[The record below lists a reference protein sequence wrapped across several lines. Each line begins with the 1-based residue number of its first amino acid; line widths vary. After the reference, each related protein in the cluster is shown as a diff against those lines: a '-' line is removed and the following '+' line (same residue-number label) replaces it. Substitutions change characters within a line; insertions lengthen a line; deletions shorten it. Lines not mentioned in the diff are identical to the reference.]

1 MHPLVKLAAGLDTN
15 AGLSRLKTQGQ
26 DFNQAYAEFV
36 FFRDFAL
43 SNPITAQKWAA
54 LNKLALSTRKVV
66 SGVNSHIDT
75 ANNITQMVFGNGLLS
90 LLPEVSNLYLMSGN
104 AALAYVIQEMRLFN
118 AGMARI
124 VQDAAIKESQNAE
137 TNPE

>member
-26 DFNQAYAEFV
+26 DFNRVYAEFV

-43 SNPITAQKWAA
+43 SNPLTAQKWVA

-66 SGVNSHIDT
+66 SGVNSHIDA

-90 LLPEVSNLYLMSGN
+90 LLPEASNLYLMSGN
-104 AALAYVIQEMRLFN
+104 AALAYVIQEMRAFN

-124 VQDAAIKESQNAE
+124 AQEGINAE
-137 TNPE
+137 TNAE

>member
-1 MHPLVKLAAGLDTN
+1 MHPIVKLAAGMDTN

-26 DFNQAYAEFV
+26 DFNRAYTEFV

-43 SNPITAQKWAA
+43 SNPLTAQRWAA

-66 SGVNSHIDT
+66 SGVNSHIDA
-75 ANNITQMVFGNGLLS
+75 ANNITQMVFGDGLLS
-90 LLPEVSNLYLMSGN
+90 LLPEASNLYLMSGN
-104 AALAYVIQEMRLFN
+104 AALAYVIQEMRVFN
-118 AGMARI
+118 AGMTRL
-124 VQDAAIKESQNAE
+124 VQERAAQDAE